1 MEQNTKSSKIQ
12 KYLRLIAKI
21 HLTPAQSIV
30 VGFALMILIGAILL
44 SLPFAS
50 RSGES
55 VGFLDAL
62 FTATSA
68 NCVTGL
74 VVVNTMES
82 WTVFGKLVILTLI
95 QFGGLGYMTVITVGM
110 LALHRRITLKD
121 RLVIQ
126 ASFNQEGLGGMVRLV
141 RRVLLITFVSE
152 FVGMVLLTI
161 AFLVSTE
168 MRFWEALWQGFFHS
182 VSAFCNAGF
191 DNIGQESLTP
201 FVGNPL
207 INFTIMGL
215 IVVGGIGF
223 PVCKE
228 LYGLVRNRAGH
239 ALRRR
244 IGRLSLHTKIA
255 LTVTAVL
262 IFGGA
267 ALFLLLEWNNPETL
281 GPLSFFDKIQA
292 ALFQSVTLRTAGFNT
307 ISQSGLHDFSQVL
320 SCILM
325 LIGGSPAGTAG
336 GVKTST
342 FGVLIIAM
350 LSAFRGKNGMEA
362 YGRRL
367 PLDLLQK
374 ALTVVCS
381 VLAIVFTATL
391 ALYFT
396 EGGSAGPHTFID
408 LLFETC
414 SAMGTV
420 GVTTGVTPYLSAA
433 GKLIIAACMF
443 FGRVGPVTLVLAL
456 VHRRQRAA
464 TDAFTYPEERV
475 LIG

>member
-191 DNIGQESLTP
+191 DVLGDRGEFSSLASYSSDP
-201 FVGNPL
+201 
-207 INFTIMGL
+207 
-215 IVVGGIGF
+215 
-223 PVCKE
+223 
-228 LYGLVRNRAGH
+228 
-239 ALRRR
+239 
-244 IGRLSLHTKIA
+244 
-255 LTVTAVL
+255 TVIITVA
-262 IFGGA
+262 
-267 ALFLLLEWNNPETL
+267 
-281 GPLSFFDKIQA
+281 
-292 ALFQSVTLRTAGFNT
+292 
-307 ISQSGLHDFSQVL
+307 
-320 SCILM
+320 
-325 LIGGSPAGTAG
+325 
-336 GVKTST
+336 
-342 FGVLIIAM
+342 VLIIAGGLGFFVWLDI
-350 LSAFRGKNGMEA
+350 LSASRSARSCTGWSE
-362 YGRRL
+362 
-367 PLDLLQK
+367 
-374 ALTVVCS
+374 
-381 VLAIVFTATL
+381 TAPGTRC
-391 ALYFT
+391 A
-396 EGGSAGPHTFID
+396 GGSA
-408 LLFETC
+408 
-414 SAMGTV
+414 
-420 GVTTGVTPYLSAA
+420 
-433 GKLIIAACMF
+433 
-443 FGRVGPVTLVLAL
+443 
-456 VHRRQRAA
+456 
-464 TDAFTYPEERV
+464 AFHCIPRSR
-475 LIG
+475 